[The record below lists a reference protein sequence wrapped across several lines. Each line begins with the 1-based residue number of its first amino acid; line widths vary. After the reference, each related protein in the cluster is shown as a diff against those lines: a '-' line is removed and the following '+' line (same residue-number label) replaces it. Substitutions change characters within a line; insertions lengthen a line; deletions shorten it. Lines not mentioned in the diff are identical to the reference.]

1 MSKEKEK
8 KIKYCVFC
16 GANVEKD
23 KTYCPNCGKL
33 IIKIDKEKRIIIPKS
48 KPIPPQKIDFSR
60 KCPNCGSIITSTIID
75 QYPICNTEL
84 ERISEVKKAIVQ
96 KKPGLIFTSKKLEPE
111 QKFVLKKDTWNLR
124 EGLNVFGTCIYVLI
138 IVFFLLITFISFQLG
153 STVTIQ
159 QILLSQIP
167 ELLFGIY
174 PIWYI
179 YNKKHSFAK
188 LGFYSNSKKIGIAFL
203 IGIIGSL
210 MLLLLEFFSDAFIT
224 FISDVGLDFFNVRT
238 ELEQQNLV
246 IRSSELIWVIL
257 LGITLCARVIS
268 SEIVFRGVLHNTLKQ
283 KFRNNYI
290 VILIVSLA
298 YSLALLMFSFP
309 YGVSLFLLNFLAF
322 IVLGF
327 LYEINGNIYNTMM
340 ASILYNILIL
350 ILIYL

>member
-16 GANVEKD
+16 GVNVEKD

-33 IIKIDKEKRIIIPKS
+33 IIKIDTEKRIIIPKS
-48 KPIPPQKIDFSR
+48 KPIPPPKVDFSR

-75 QYPICNTEL
+75 QCPICNTEL
-84 ERISEVKKAIVQ
+84 ERISEIKKAVVQ
-96 KKPGLIFTSKKLEPE
+96 KKPGLIFTNKKLEPE

-138 IVFFLLITFISFQLG
+138 IVFFITFISFQSG
-153 STVTIQ
+153 SSVTIQ
-159 QILLSQIP
+159 QFLLSQIP

-188 LGFYSNSKKIGIAFL
+188 LGFDSNSKKITLALL
-203 IGIIGSL
+203 IGILGSL
-210 MLLLLEFFSDAFIT
+210 MLLLLDFFSDSLIT
-224 FISDVGLDFFNVRT
+224 FISDVGLDFFNVRS

-246 IRSSELIWVIL
+246 IRSSELIWIIL
-257 LGITLCARVIS
+257 LGLTLCARVIS

-298 YSLALLMFSFP
+298 YSLVLLMFSFP
-309 YGVSLFLLNFLAF
+309 YGVALFLLNFLAF
-322 IVLGF
+322 TVLGF

-340 ASILYNILIL
+340 ASVFYNILML
-350 ILIYL
+350 ILISL